1 MRVGAIC
8 ETTGRNYAKKSHGI
22 LNGWVKVNC
31 NGWMHV
37 TESQRSVKTQCRRRE
52 KKTSNSRYSV
62 VPDLNCRKTEKSSQ
76 TKLATGPCKNWIFFA
91 VDNFPPCIPVTIFSQ
106 YRAPVAGQ
114 TRGSS
119 IWPVLF
125 VQLLLNMWRL
135 FLKFSQS
142 VTWWGRRQVCSL
154 I

>member
-1 MRVGAIC
+1 MRVGAVC
-8 ETTGRNYAKKSHGI
+8 ETTGSNYAKKSHGI

-37 TESQRSVKTQCRRRE
+37 TESLWSQWKPLQAKRE
-52 KKTSNSRYSV
+52 KDKQFYSV
-62 VPDLNCRKTEKSSQ
+62 VTDLNCRKTEKSSQ
-76 TKLATGPCKNWIFFA
+76 TKLATGPCKNWIFVA
-91 VDNFPPCIPVTIFSQ
+91 VDNFPPCIPVTIFPQ
-106 YRAPVAGQ
+106 YQVPVAGQ

-142 VTWWGRRQVCSL
+142 VTWWGWRQVSSL